1 MSSPALQGL
10 SVLTPAEIDA
20 IKRDDPTSLSVKVR
34 NDFTSNDEFS
44 TYQRQVWTLM
54 LKHHAIKIYSV
65 LSQSSKGWWITDR
78 IVDARNRGSYHEVRF
93 YLDSVIAFHG
103 NTWMHEV
110 VGYRY
115 LLTKGYDFTKMYIRN
130 SECKS
135 LCLLLSIGGSL
146 QLSPGWVGT
155 NYEEYNTMMLYDSIH
170 YRFLAG
176 HDDVLLSLT
185 SDQDFLPVLKR
196 IVADQRYDIIDRDKL
211 FGVVISGN
219 YPEALNILKSLH
231 FTPSDEA
238 ISRVRE
244 LIQ

>member
-1 MSSPALQGL
+1 M
-10 SVLTPAEIDA
+10 I
-20 IKRDDPTSLSVKVR
+20 
-34 NDFTSNDEFS
+34 
-44 TYQRQVWTLM
+44 
-54 LKHHAIKIYSV
+54 
-65 LSQSSKGWWITDR
+65 
-78 IVDARNRGSYHEVRF
+78 
-93 YLDSVIAFHG
+93 
-103 NTWMHEV
+103 
-110 VGYRY
+110 
-115 LLTKGYDFTKMYIRN
+115 
-130 SECKS
+130 
-135 LCLLLSIGGSL
+135 

-196 IVADQRYDIIDRDKL
+196 LVADQRYDIIDRDKL